1 MKNIKLKNLN
11 KFRNPTSKEQI
22 VEILS
27 NIDEDDVKMLAS
39 FYFLPKNVKKEFY
52 SMQFLK
58 IQTLHL

>member
-39 FYFLPKNVKKEFY
+39 FYFFPKNVKKEFY